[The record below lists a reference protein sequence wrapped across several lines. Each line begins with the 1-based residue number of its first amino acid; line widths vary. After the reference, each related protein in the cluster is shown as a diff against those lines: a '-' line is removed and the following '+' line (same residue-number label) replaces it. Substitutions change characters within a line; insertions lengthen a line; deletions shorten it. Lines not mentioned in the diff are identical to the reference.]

1 MTATEQHQPDL
12 REYFSVLRSR
22 RLEVALVTLVLVGVT
37 LFLSF
42 RQTKIYEARAKV
54 LVRPLQ
60 TATSGSSVPQQPDLD
75 TERELLVSQAVA
87 DEVRKDL
94 HLTMPL
100 KDLLRDLRVQVVTDT
115 AVLQVAYDDPSPQE
129 AARLANGFA
138 NAYVSFRVQQAQAD
152 FAAASE
158 AVSSRIT
165 DLQDQIS
172 KLTGQINATKDQV
185 LRDSLQTRRD
195 TLIVQLGV
203 LNQRLLDLQAN
214 SSVSE
219 SGAAQII
226 QTADVPGSPISPN
239 PVRNGVLALMVG
251 IALGVG
257 FAFLRERLDDRLK
270 TVHEAE
276 RRLGV
281 PVLAAV
287 PHVGKW
293 RKLEDTQLV
302 MKEEPKSPVAES
314 YRTLGTNIQY
324 LGSQQPLSVI
334 MVTSATG
341 GDGKTTTAA
350 NLGMVLAHA
359 GKRVILLSA
368 DLRRPRLHQFFGLTN
383 GVGLSDALVG
393 PTLLAGV
400 VDDPGIDNLR
410 VVHAGPMPNDPAAL
424 LGSSRMP
431 EFLQA
436 LREVADFVI
445 VDTPPVLAVADASIL
460 APLMDG
466 TIFVLDATRSKRSVT
481 GQARE
486 QLEKAGAKLVGSV
499 YNNFDPTTAGRYP
512 YYYDYYY
519 QYSHYTPTPSQTNGN
534 GKLWVRP
541 GVK

>member
-1 MTATEQHQPDL
+1 MTPTEQHQPDL
-12 REYFSVLRSR
+12 REYLTALRSR
-22 RLEVALVTLVLVGVT
+22 KLEVVLVTLVLVGVT
-37 LFLSF
+37 LLLSF
-42 RQTKIYEARAKV
+42 RQTKVYEARAKV

-60 TATSGSSVPQQPDLD
+60 TATTGSSVPQQPDLD

-94 HLTMPL
+94 RLSVSL
-100 KDLLRDLRVQVVTDT
+100 KDLLEDLRVQVVTDT

-138 NAYVSFRVQQAQAD
+138 HAYVSFRVHQAQSD

-158 AVSSRIT
+158 AVSTRII

-172 KLTGQINATKDQV
+172 KLTGQINATNDQV
-185 LRDSLQTRRD
+185 LRDSYQTRRD

-251 IALGVG
+251 VALGVG

-293 RKLEDTQLV
+293 RKLEETQLV

-324 LGSQQPLSVI
+324 LGSQQPMNVI

-383 GVGLSDALVG
+383 GVGLSDALAG

-410 VVHAGPMPNDPAAL
+410 VVNAGPMPNDPAAL

-460 APLMDG
+460 APLVDG

-481 GQARE
+481 SQARE

-519 QYSHYTPTPSQTNGN
+519 QYSHYTASPTQTNGN

>member
-22 RLEVALVTLVLVGVT
+22 RLEVVLVTLVLVGVT

-172 KLTGQINATKDQV
+172 RLTGQINATKDQV

-324 LGSQQPLSVI
+324 LGSQQPMSVI

-410 VVHAGPMPNDPAAL
+410 VVNAGPMPNDPAAL

>member
-1 MTATEQHQPDL
+1 MTPTEQHQPDL
-12 REYFSVLRSR
+12 REYLTVLRSR
-22 RLEVALVTLVLVGVT
+22 KLEVVLVTLVLVGVT
-37 LFLSF
+37 LLLSF
-42 RQTKIYEARAKV
+42 RQTKVYEARAKV

-60 TATSGSSVPQQPDLD
+60 TATTGSSVPQQPDLD

-94 HLTMPL
+94 RLSVSL
-100 KDLLRDLRVQVVTDT
+100 KDLLEDLRVQVVTDT

-138 NAYVSFRVQQAQAD
+138 HAYVSFRVHQAQSD

-158 AVSSRIT
+158 AVSTRII

-172 KLTGQINATKDQV
+172 KLTGQINATNDQV
-185 LRDSLQTRRD
+185 LRDSYQTRRD

-251 IALGVG
+251 VALGVG

-293 RKLEDTQLV
+293 RKLEETQLV

-324 LGSQQPLSVI
+324 LGSQQPMNVI

-383 GVGLSDALVG
+383 GVGLSDALAG

-410 VVHAGPMPNDPAAL
+410 VVNAGPMPNDPAAL

-431 EFLQA
+431 EFLQV

-460 APLMDG
+460 APLVDG

-481 GQARE
+481 SQARE

-519 QYSHYTPTPSQTNGN
+519 QYSHYTASPTQTNGN